1 MLNQVIIQEL
11 QTGPPE
17 QIIFSGL
24 QSCKYLT
31 SCIKVMLR
39 VLSIIPMNERTAVCD
54 TTLPRGV
61 GPNGDKPIFVPK
73 GSQVL
78 LPLYAMQHRH

>member
-1 MLNQVIIQEL
+1 M
-11 QTGPPE
+11 PAPE
-17 QIIFSGL
+17 QISFSGL

-31 SCIKVMLR
+31 NCIKVMLR

-61 GPNGDKPIFVPK
+61 GDKPIFVPK

-78 LPLYAMQHRH
+78 LPPYAMQHRP